1 MTTTPDL
8 HPAFTAILKRDG
20 SEECRAHPTG
30 DDAPPVLE
38 HCLSF
43 ETREGR
49 HLVQLDTTGAMPIP
63 RAGELIVLHDQPV
76 QVLTSETAY
85 TRTQGGRPTIYTMVV
100 VDPLH

>member
-1 MTTTPDL
+1 MSTPEI
-8 HPAFTAILKRDG
+8 HPAFATILERDG

-63 RAGELIVLHDQPV
+63 DAGQVIVLHDQPV
-76 QVLTSETAY
+76 RALSSETAY
-85 TRTQGGRPTIYTMVV
+85 TRLQGGRPVIYTTVV